1 MQILQLVLQI
11 IVALVLLNVWLL
23 RTQQSTPYRGGGAGS
38 MKAEFAFYDLPPW
51 AMYVVGI
58 LKVGVAVCLIAGVWL
73 HRLVFPAAVLLCL
86 LMLGAIAMHVKVR
99 DPLKRALP
107 ALGMLALSIA
117 IGLLSMQGQ
126 LRGI

>member
-1 MQILQLVLQI
+1 
-11 IVALVLLNVWLL
+11 
-23 RTQQSTPYRGGGAGS
+23 

-51 AMYVVGI
+51 AMYVVGV

-117 IGLLSMQGQ
+117 IGLLSMQAQ